1 MSEFNFQRQVGTLIL
16 ERKWDLLLETAE
28 ARTKVAPDEPV
39 ARLSLIIGYL
49 LQGNYPEA
57 HRHHAVLFSLQ
68 DHAGDPGNVRDVRE
82 PLRSFAGLLV
92 KEHAENPGP
101 RLFLGLTLAQLG
113 DLEGAIRE
121 YKESARLDPGDSLP
135 HYFHGQAHHAMGQL
149 EMAIREYREAVKL
162 APHDVRMRLNLGSAY
177 HNQGNLESA
186 IAQYR
191 EAIKLNSTDHV
202 LHYNLGL
209 ALCDQGRM
217 APAIAAYKES
227 ARLNPEDALVR
238 YALGVAQETKGNLSQ
253 AIAEYEAAIQLNPV
267 LAIAYTKL
275 GWILYNLHRV
285 PQAAEVFEKAV
296 KCDGDDPQALHGLGL
311 AKLEM
316 GNEDEAIRFLVQAYQ
331 KEERPD
337 KKRAIRAVLVRVG
350 FVRP

>member
-1 MSEFNFQRQVGTLIL
+1 MCEFAFQRQVGDLIL
-16 ERKWDLLLETAE
+16 ERKWDVLLETAE
-28 ARTKVAPDEPV
+28 ARTKVAPHELI
-39 ARLSLIIGYL
+39 ARLTLIIGCL

-57 HRHHAVLFSLQ
+57 YKHHATLFSS
-68 DHAGDPGNVRDVRE
+68 DDGADDPGNDLDIRE
-82 PLRSFAGLLV
+82 HLHSFAGLLV
-92 KEHAENPGP
+92 KDHPDNPGP
-101 RLFLGLTLAQLG
+101 RLFLGLTLAQIG

-135 HYFHGQAHHAMGQL
+135 HYFHGQAHHAMGRI

-162 APHDVRMRLNLGSAY
+162 APHDVLMRLNLGSAY

-191 EAIKLNSTDHV
+191 EAIKLNPNDHV

-253 AIAEYEAAIQLNPV
+253 AIAEYEAAIQLNPG
-267 LAIAYTKL
+267 LAIAYTQL

-296 KCDGDDPQALHGLGL
+296 KCDAEDPQALHGLGL
-311 AKLEM
+311 AKLGM
-316 GNEDEAIRFLVQAYQ
+316 GKEEEAIRLLAQAYQ

-337 KKRAIRAVLVRVG
+337 KKRVIRAVLVKVG
-350 FVRP
+350 FMSP